1 MIINNLRNLLDE
13 RNLTPYRLS
22 KIAGISPGNVKEIVD
37 NETVVP
43 RTKALNGIC
52 YALKVNIDDI
62 LKYRPNR
69 INAKS
74 NKSMNKSRLSQNYFT
89 NRDYNILDVQ
99 RRHEEMQEML
109 IY

>member
-1 MIINNLRNLLDE
+1 MIINNLKNLLKE
-13 RNLTPYRLS
+13 RNITAYRLS
-22 KIAGISPGNVKEIVD
+22 KMAGISPSNVKEILD

-52 YALKVNIDDI
+52 YALKVNIDDV
-62 LKYRPNR
+62 LKYKPNR

-74 NKSMNKSRLSQNYFT
+74 NKSMNKSRLTQNYLS
-89 NRDYNILDVQ
+89 NSDYNILDVQ